1 MVWRQHHQVPCSLRR
16 PFQLPGTPQPEQQPK
31 LPEQQQP
38 ELGTPPEQ
46 PPEQPWA
53 KYIPPHRRH
62 TSPADNTKPSS
73 VDCCCALLIL
83 VEMCVVLLNTT
94 PYTYTCTFSL
104 FLLEMGLLSVIL
116 WFVIELGTHLKQKS
130 HAGWT
135 VVKHYFLEHNGVTK

>member
-1 MVWRQHHQVPCSLRR
+1 MVWRQHHPVPFSLRR
-16 PFQLPGTPQPEQQPK
+16 PFPEQPKLLPEQQPK
-31 LPEQQQP
+31 L
-38 ELGTPPEQ
+38 ELGT

-53 KYIPPHRRH
+53 KYIPPHRRQ
-62 TSPADNTKPSS
+62 PADNTKPSS

-94 PYTYTCTFSL
+94 PYTYACTFSL

>member
-1 MVWRQHHQVPCSLRR
+1 MVWRQHHHQVPCSLRR
-16 PFQLPGTPQPEQQPK
+16 PFQLPEPKLPEQQLPEQPEQQPK
-31 LPEQQQP
+31 L
-38 ELGTPPEQ
+38 
-46 PPEQPWA
+46 PEQPWA
-53 KYIPPHRRH
+53 KYIPPHRRQ
-62 TSPADNTKPSS
+62 PADNTKPSS